1 MAPTTR
7 RTDRE
12 LLADVGDA
20 LLCTPDVDTARV
32 GVSVRGG
39 AVTLFGEV
47 GSMIDRLAT
56 KRAAMRVSGV
66 KAIADQMVV
75 RDPGTL
81 GTNDTDI
88 AQAARQSL
96 ESATD
101 LPAGSVKAGVH
112 DRVITLSGN
121 VRWEHQRDTAARAV
135 RHIRGVVGLINDISV
150 TRA

>member
-1 MAPTTR
+1 
-7 RTDRE
+7 
-12 LLADVGDA
+12 
-20 LLCTPDVDTARV
+20 
-32 GVSVRGG
+32 
-39 AVTLFGEV
+39 VTLFGEV

-121 VRWEHQRDTAARAV
+121 VRGEHQRDTAARAV